1 MDRVEKQRDIVGA
14 AGQVGMI
21 LTTMGIRKLKGKR
34 STKLSLKVR
43 SLPCPLESDVSLA
56 PSAPRKMLVLLSL
69 SFNGLIV

>member
-21 LTTMGIRKLKGKR
+21 LATMGIRKLKGKR

-43 SLPCPLESDVSLA
+43 SLPCPLEL
-56 PSAPRKMLVLLSL
+56 
-69 SFNGLIV
+69 GY